1 MYANIFFNIVK
12 ELLNNNREPLTML
25 RAKGLLIANRDL
37 FLIFQIPKLF
47 KDLIEQDHLWM
58 NVAQDQTIILSL
70 QISLDH
76 RSLSSI
82 DHEIILCH

>member
-1 MYANIFFNIVK
+1 MLTFFFNIVK

-47 KDLIEQDHLWM
+47 F
-58 NVAQDQTIILSL
+58 
-70 QISLDH
+70 
-76 RSLSSI
+76 
-82 DHEIILCH
+82 